1 MKTYWTTEHYPNA
14 VPVEFYELVKALELQ
29 FNEGEELTKEGIKD
43 RIDYYTQDSIN
54 VDAYRFYAS
63 ENAEPNY
70 IDTNYIYVGIRF
82 GDEGSQFFSPLL
94 KKKYAKQFKLDPL
107 NKD

>member
-29 FNEGEELTKEGIKD
+29 FNEGEELTKEGIKE
-43 RIDYYTQDSIN
+43 RIDYYTQYGVN
-54 VDAYRFYAS
+54 VDAYRFYTS
-63 ENAEPNY
+63 ENAKPNY
-70 IDTNYIYVGIRF
+70 IDNNYITVGIRF
-82 GDEGSQFFSPLL
+82 SNEDSHYFSPLL